1 MLLFKRLGCFRKYA
15 NPGQDVSGM
24 NCTNDHTTSGTGR
37 CMVCLMKKASTLV
50 TYSEGGPVPAV
61 LPFIRLWHSLRILSC
76 NTETAHKISPSI
88 SPSFNSIASPLT
100 QRTQCSSVQRLPLA
114 YTLPFKYSFPVA
126 QLVEHGVSNA
136 KIMGSIPRESKS

>member
-1 MLLFKRLGCFRKYA
+1 MRIFAVLWSVPNFLSARLVDYVNTCMLLFKRSLDVFRKYA
-15 NPGQDVSGM
+15 NPCQDVSGM

-37 CMVCLMKKASTLV
+37 SVVCLMKKASSLV

-61 LPFIRLWHSLRILSC
+61 LPFIRLWCSLRILSC

-114 YTLPFKYSFPVA
+114 YTLPFK
-126 QLVEHGVSNA
+126 
-136 KIMGSIPRESKS
+136 